1 MTIGR
6 TARTAALIAFL
17 SLAICAVGAE
27 LFYLHWLR
35 EIVASGNR
43 ELLQTSPEMLDRD
56 LRSELPPGTP
66 RSVVEKALS
75 DHHVLF
81 RHDPSRRV
89 IRAEARDLKGSNPLA
104 ETCLYLWF
112 FLDRNDSLQRIQSQ
126 VTHSRS
132 RAPFR
137 VE

>member
-6 TARTAALIAFL
+6 TARTAAVIALL
-17 SLAICAVGAE
+17 SVAICAVGAE

-43 ELLQTSPEMLDRD
+43 ELLQTSPETLDRE
-56 LRSELPPGTP
+56 LRKQLPPGSS
-66 RSVVEKALS
+66 RSAVETALR
-75 DHHVLF
+75 DRHVLF
-81 RHDPSRRV
+81 RYDPEEYV

-104 ETCLYLWF
+104 ETGLYLWF
-112 FLDRNDSLQRIQSQ
+112 FLDHDNALQRIQSQ

-132 RAPFR
+132 RSPFR